1 MVLARFGLWM
11 QSPGYLG
18 HSLFEEPKWS
28 KDLTPAA
35 VFVGAMLG
43 MLWMGRLGDTLGRT
57 RALQAMHR
65 GHWDSE
71 VWEQILQVIESLID
85 G

>member
-11 QSPGYLG
+11 QSSPGYLG

-71 VWEQILQVIESLID
+71 VWEQILQ
-85 G
+85 